1 MSRMKILIRLLIILT
16 LCTTGTIKAQQND
29 KPKHDGPYCLM
40 RVYESANEKFRGIYI
55 IYEDMT
61 IIQKDVVADKNAELR
76 EVYLKM
82 TMENINILYKKG
94 YRLISTN
101 ISGEGDVYV
110 REYVFSKG

>member
-1 MSRMKILIRLLIILT
+1 MKFLLKLFFAVL
-16 LCTTGTIKAQQND
+16 LCSSLSAKAQQPD
-29 KPKHDGPYCLM
+29 KTKHDGPYCLM
-40 RVYESANEKFRGIYI
+40 RAYESANEKLRGLYV

-61 IIQKDVVADKNAELR
+61 IIQKDVVYDKNADLR
-76 EVYLKM
+76 EVYMKI

-101 ISGEGDVYV
+101 ITGEGDVYV

>member
-1 MSRMKILIRLLIILT
+1 MKALTPILLLWSILFFT
-16 LCTTGTIKAQQND
+16 PIKAQQPD
-29 KPKHDGPYCLM
+29 KVKHDGPYCIM
-40 RVYESANEKFRGIYI
+40 RVYESANEKFRGLYV

-61 IIQKDVVADKNAELR
+61 VIQKDVVADKNADLR
-76 EVYLKM
+76 EVYLKI

-101 ISGEGDVYV
+101 ISGESDVYV

>member
-1 MSRMKILIRLLIILT
+1 MKTFYRLLFLFT
-16 LCTTGTIKAQQND
+16 LIATNPLLAQQAE
-29 KPKHDGPYCLM
+29 KTKHDGPYCIM
-40 RVYESANEKFRGIYI
+40 RVYESANEKFRGVYI

-61 IIQKDVVADKNAELR
+61 VIQKDVIADKNAELR
-76 EVYLKM
+76 EVYLKI

-101 ISGEGDVYV
+101 ISGESEVYV

>member
-1 MSRMKILIRLLIILT
+1 MKFLLKLFFAVL
-16 LCTTGTIKAQQND
+16 LCSSLSAKAQQPD
-29 KPKHDGPYCLM
+29 KTKHDGPYCLM
-40 RVYESANEKFRGIYI
+40 RAYESANEKLRGLYV

-61 IIQKDVVADKNAELR
+61 IIQKDVVYDKNADLR
-76 EVYLKM
+76 EVYMKI

-101 ISGEGDVYV
+101 ITGVGDVYV